1 MRRDLRQ
8 ASGLFFALL
17 ALVAQLAVAAA
28 VPATA
33 ISLADATTLC
43 RHDGNSGAPPAPI
56 HQTPACRVCPLCHGA
71 SVSFDLVTAPPAV
84 PQPTTI
90 RFMNAT
96 VMRSTGAL
104 PPRFDTAARPRAP
117 PIPV

>member
-1 MRRDLRQ
+1 MRRELRQ

-17 ALVAQLAVAAA
+17 SLVAQLAVAAA
-28 VPATA
+28 MPATA

-43 RHDGNSGAPPAPI
+43 RHDGSLGTPPAPI
-56 HQTPACRVCPLCHGA
+56 HHTPACRLCLLCHGA
-71 SVSFDLVTAPPAV
+71 SVSFDLLTAPPAL
-84 PQPTTI
+84 PQPSAI
-90 RFMNAT
+90 RFVNAT
-96 VMRSTGAL
+96 VLRSAATP

>member
-1 MRRDLRQ
+1 MRRELRQ
-8 ASGLFFALL
+8 AFGLFFALL
-17 ALVAQLAVAAA
+17 ALMAQLAVAAA

-43 RHDGNSGAPPAPI
+43 RHDGHSGAPPAPI
-56 HQTPACRVCPLCHGA
+56 QTPACRLCLLCHGA
-71 SVSFDLVTAPPAV
+71 SVAFDLLTAPPAL

-96 VMRSTGAL
+96 VLRSAAAP
-104 PPRFDTAARPRAP
+104 PPRCDTAARPRAP

>member
-1 MRRDLRQ
+1 MRRELRQ

-17 ALVAQLAVAAA
+17 ALMAQLAAAAA

-43 RHDGNSGAPPAPI
+43 RHDGNAGALPAPI
-56 HQTPACRVCPLCHGA
+56 HQTPACRLCLLCHGA
-71 SVSFDLVTAPPAV
+71 SVAFDLLTAPPAL

-90 RFMNAT
+90 CFVNAA
-96 VMRSTGAL
+96 VLRSAAAP

>member
-1 MRRDLRQ
+1 MRRELRQ

-17 ALVAQLAVAAA
+17 ALMAQLAVAAA

-43 RHDGNSGAPPAPI
+43 RHDGNAGAPPA
-56 HQTPACRVCPLCHGA
+56 L
-71 SVSFDLVTAPPAV
+71 

-90 RFMNAT
+90 CFVNAAGL
-96 VMRSTGAL
+96 RSAAAP